1 MTGKRIAALQFFKPL
16 KPNPLFTF
24 ENGVEKIA
32 EYELDA
38 DRDYPIGESSFKIYI
53 KLNGTFIDIQGV
65 HTKCWKK
72 CKVKLKFD

>member
-1 MTGKRIAALQFFKPL
+1 MAGTRIVALQFFKSL
-16 KPNPLFTF
+16 KTNPLFTF

-38 DRDYPIGESSFKIYI
+38 DRDYPIRENSFKIYI
-53 KLNGTFIDIQGV
+53 KLNGTLIDVQGV
-65 HTKCWKK
+65 HTKCGKK